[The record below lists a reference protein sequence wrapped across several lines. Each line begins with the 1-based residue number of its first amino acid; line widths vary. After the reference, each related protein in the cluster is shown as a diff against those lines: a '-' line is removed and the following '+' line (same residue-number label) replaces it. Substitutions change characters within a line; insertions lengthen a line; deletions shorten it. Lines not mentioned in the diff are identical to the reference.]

1 MCLQVVPH
9 DDGVDFTLVKE
20 KAAKWL
26 DDINTAI
33 ANAYLDS
40 GSAQKLSGKHFVS
53 ISFRSACT
61 STCSDAQ
68 NISSSAAVASTHVA
82 SSRFIELF
90 ID

>member
-26 DDINTAI
+26 DVINTAI

-53 ISFRSACT
+53 ISFRSFAF
-61 STCSDAQ
+61 
-68 NISSSAAVASTHVA
+68 NVSSSGSLCQA
-82 SSRFIELF
+82 
-90 ID
+90 D